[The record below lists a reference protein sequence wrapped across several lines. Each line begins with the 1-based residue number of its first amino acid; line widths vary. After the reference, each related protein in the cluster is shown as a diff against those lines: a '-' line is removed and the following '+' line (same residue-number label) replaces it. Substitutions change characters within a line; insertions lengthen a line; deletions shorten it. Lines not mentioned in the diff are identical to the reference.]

1 MIWLKYAA
9 IQGVQLLA
17 AILGVFILLPFCWLE
32 AWETDHDSNHYFLG
46 VRLSFRVRSIKDAR
60 VIDQWRCILF
70 NLVYG
75 NPEDGVSGQQ
85 ALVWTNGVLGPY
97 MPNAPAWWR
106 AYCWSAFRNS
116 CDNLKYVFADPKG
129 PLVTFQLF
137 GRTCKVGWQMENG
150 YNVPVLSL

>member
-17 AILGVFILLPFCWLE
+17 AILGVFILLPFCVAK
-32 AWETDHDSNHYFLG
+32 AWNSNG
-46 VRLSFRVRSIKDAR
+46 VCLYYKGIPIVFPVRSIKDSR
-60 VIDQWRCILF
+60 EIDQWSWAPLDF
-70 NLVYG
+70 VYE
-75 NPEDGVSGQQ
+75 NPEDGVSGQH

-137 GRTCKVGWQMENG
+137 GRPCKVGWQMENG
-150 YNVPVLSL
+150 YNVPVSSL

>member
-1 MIWLKYAA
+1 MIWLKFAY
-9 IQGVQLLA
+9 IQLVQLCCTV
-17 AILGVFILLPFCWLE
+17 LGWLILLPFCVAQ
-32 AWETDHDSNHYFLG
+32 AWESNHDSGLTYWGTPLHFG
-46 VRLSFRVRSIKDAR
+46 VHSIKDQR
-60 VIDQWRCILF
+60 PIDQWSWALLNAI
-70 NLVYG
+70 YG

-85 ALVWTNGVLGPY
+85 ALVWTPTGQVPY

-129 PLVTFQLF
+129 PLITFKLF
-137 GRTCKVGWQMENG
+137 GRTCKVGWQLENG